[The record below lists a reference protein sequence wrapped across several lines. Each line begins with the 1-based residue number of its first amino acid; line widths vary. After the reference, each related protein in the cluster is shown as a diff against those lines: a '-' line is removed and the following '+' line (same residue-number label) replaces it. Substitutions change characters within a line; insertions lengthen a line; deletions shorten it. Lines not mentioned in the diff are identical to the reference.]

1 MTAHGRELV
10 TGHYAG
16 AVTRFAAFLL
26 DWFLIGTLFGLGLGA
41 LSLIIRIITRDE
53 FYLDQGRGIVWVLAL
68 LVWAF
73 VYTTVSL
80 AVAGRTPGKAVV
92 GLRVVNRDG
101 SPLAPRRALVR
112 VLAFPL
118 SFLVLGLGFAGILF
132 GNERRALHDVIART
146 AVVYDWG
153 ERRAE
158 LPAPL
163 TRWLDKRQATR
174 SLTMNGE
181 DRV

>member
-1 MTAHGRELV
+1 MTGRSRELV

-26 DWFLIGTLFGLGLGA
+26 DWFIIITSFGLGLGA
-41 LSLIIRIITRDE
+41 LSLALSVITRSDLH
-53 FYLDQGRGIVWVLAL
+53 LDQGRGLAWVVALA
-68 LVWAF
+68 VWAF
-73 VYTTVSL
+73 IYSTASL
-80 AVAGRTPGKAVV
+80 SLAGRTPAKAVV

-101 SPLAPRRALVR
+101 SPLASRRALVR

-118 SFLVLGLGFAGILF
+118 SFIVLGLGFVGILI
-132 GNERRALHDVIART
+132 GRERRALHDVVAGT

-163 TRWLDKRQATR
+163 TRWLEKRQATAALSIR
-174 SLTMNGE
+174 RE
-181 DRV
+181 DDA

>member
-1 MTAHGRELV
+1 MTGRNRELV

-26 DWFLIGTLFGLGLGA
+26 DSFIIVTSFGLGLGA
-41 LSLIIRIITRDE
+41 LSLVLAVITRSD
-53 FYLDQGRGIVWVLAL
+53 FHLDQGRGFAWVVAL
-68 LVWAF
+68 SVWAF
-73 VYTTVSL
+73 IYFTTSL
-80 AVAGRTPGKAVV
+80 SLAGRTPAKAVV

-101 SPLAPRRALVR
+101 SPLASRRAFVR

-118 SFLVLGLGFAGILF
+118 SFIVLGLGFVGILI
-132 GNERRALHDVIART
+132 GRERRALHDVIAGT

-153 ERRAE
+153 DRRAE

-163 TRWLDKRQATR
+163 TRWLDKRQATVALPVR
-174 SLTMNGE
+174 PT
-181 DRV
+181 DDA

>member
-1 MTAHGRELV
+1 VTVGGRELV

-16 AVTRFAAFLL
+16 AVTRFGAFLL
-26 DWFLIGTLFGLGLGA
+26 DWFLIGTTFGLGVGA
-41 LSLIIRIITRDE
+41 VSLITRVITRTE
-53 FYLDQGRGIVWVLAL
+53 FDLGRARGLVWVLAA
-68 LVWAF
+68 VAWAF
-73 VYTTVSL
+73 VYMTVSL
-80 AVAGRTPGKAVV
+80 AVAGRTPGKAIV

-101 SPLAPRRALVR
+101 SPLAARRALVR
-112 VLAFPL
+112 VLTFPL
-118 SFLVLGLGFAGILF
+118 SFLVFGFGFVGIVF

-163 TRWLDKRQATR
+163 TRWLERRHVDE
-174 SLTMNGE
+174 SLTNGGE
-181 DRV
+181 GPR